1 MRSRWLPGWLVLAAG
16 LAGCAGAPP
25 VETGSPRAPEVS
37 VSPGPLPAPAP
48 VAPEE
53 IADSEAP
60 PRLEPADN
68 LFFRAGATQL
78 DAAEQSKLPAH
89 ARRLKADPRQV
100 LTLVGHTDDQGSRS
114 YNLAIA
120 EGRVEAVFRALRKMG
135 VPARQLQRYPVG
147 REKTRRGCATA
158 ECRQTMRRVELVY
171 RP

>member
-1 MRSRWLPGWLVLAAG
+1 MRSRWLSGWLALAAV

-25 VETGSPRAPEVS
+25 VEVGSPGEPAVS
-37 VSPGPLPAPAP
+37 VSPAPLPMPPAE
-48 VAPEE
+48 VAEK
-53 IADSEAP
+53 EAP
-60 PRLEPADN
+60 PPLAPADN
-68 LFFRAGATQL
+68 VFFRAGATQL

-89 ARRLKADPRQV
+89 ARRLKDDPRQV

-147 REKTRRGCATA
+147 REKTRRGCTTA

>member
-1 MRSRWLPGWLVLAAG
+1 MRSRFLFGWLALAAG

-25 VETGSPRAPEVS
+25 VEVGSPREPAVG
-37 VSPGPLPAPAP
+37 VSPVPVPAPLPAPPA
-48 VAPEE
+48 E
-53 IADSEAP
+53 IADNEAP

-68 LFFRAGATQL
+68 IFFRAGATQL
-78 DAAEQSKLPAH
+78 DPAEQSKLPAH

-100 LTLVGHTDDQGSRS
+100 VTLAGHTDDQGSRS

-120 EGRVEAVFRALRKMG
+120 EGRVEAVFGALRRMG

-147 REKTRRGCATA
+147 REKTRRGCTTA
-158 ECRQTMRRVELVY
+158 ECRQSMRRVELVY